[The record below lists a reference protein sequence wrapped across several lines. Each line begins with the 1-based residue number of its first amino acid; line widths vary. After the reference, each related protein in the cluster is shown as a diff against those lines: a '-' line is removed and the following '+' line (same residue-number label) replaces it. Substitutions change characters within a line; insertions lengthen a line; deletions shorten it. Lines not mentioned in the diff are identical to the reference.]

1 VGFTLYIILWCMPCF
16 PKTPEDDEDTSDLRT
31 NMVVCLVCT
40 FIILP
45 VFLALS
51 PLWIFVGSWLNR
63 LQRRAALRV
72 AEAEEEREQALVDA
86 TDVDGADAAEAG
98 AAETDGG
105 EAGGATAAASPPTKG
120 PTDVPPPLE
129 TASAV

>member
-1 VGFTLYIILWCMPCF
+1 VGFTLFYIILWCMPCF

-40 FIILP
+40 FLILP
-45 VFLALS
+45 VSLALS

-72 AEAEEEREQALVDA
+72 AEALCSGKR
-86 TDVDGADAAEAG
+86 GN
-98 AAETDGG
+98 GG
-105 EAGGATAAASPPTKG
+105 EEGGGNSPPWHAC
-120 PTDVPPPLE
+120 VPLSREVLRLLVSWLRTTPGHR
-129 TASAV
+129 